1 MNEMITFFKRYPQFV
16 KQAESLQD
24 ASFYNEESFAF
35 VVALK
40 FLLHPQMIV
49 IVKENLLA
57 AQQFYNHLYP
67 LLKEDCQLYAV
78 DEVTK
83 FTSLATSPEMEAT
96 RLYILAQSCQKKP
109 MVVITH
115 TMALQR
121 LTPKKSLF
129 LQQILHFKVGDKQS
143 KKNIMQQ
150 LVKLGYQSV
159 LQVTQSFE
167 FSSRGGV
174 IDIFSIQYAF
184 PVRIEF
190 FDDEVESIRFFDPQT
205 QRTTSVI
212 QSCEIMPA
220 TEFLID
226 DITFQQG
233 IQKIEEVL
241 QQQKQHCA
249 LNLTLEERVNEDIT
263 KLINYQWD
271 ESLFKYYGYFE
282 NHEPLTSY
290 FEEALFYICNENQIK
305 ENSQFFENEIE
316 ETTMEMFEKG
326 QSLHSLFMFYSLSEI
341 LSAIKNLYHIEIGL
355 QTTIQPLIAFLK
367 VDCFDFNYHVL
378 ETAFQDWLEENKTIY
393 IGLENAIHY
402 DSLKSYLLE
411 KQYTFQEIETL
422 PFSLKKGIYLSHHDF
437 HLGLDFD
444 VFSLVVLGENE
455 IFKRQ
460 YRTRGHFS
468 RFKNAV
474 TIDRIEDLKEGDYVV
489 HEHHGIGIYRGIITL
504 ETNGIHKD
512 YLKIEYK
519 NKDVVYIALE
529 QFKLI
534 RKYVSKEGV
543 VPKIHKL
550 GSKEWEKTKSKVKE
564 RIKDIAEKLI
574 QLYSLRSQK
583 AGFAFS
589 KDDFLSQSFEQ
600 DFGYEL
606 TFDQKKALQEIKED
620 MEKPI
625 IMDRLLCGDVGF
637 GKTEVAFRAI
647 FKAINSGKQV
657 ALLCPT
663 TLLARQH
670 YLTAVERFKNYGVRI
685 ALLSRMVS
693 EKEQQSIL
701 KRLKEKEIDL
711 IIGTHRLLSN
721 DVAFA
726 DLGFLVVDEEH
737 KFGVEHKEKIKEL
750 KASID
755 VLTLSAT
762 PIPRTLQMALTGVRG
777 FSTIT
782 TPIENRMPV
791 QTYVLE
797 KNDYVIKEI
806 IERELARGGQV
817 YYLHNRIEELPKI
830 ALKLKKSIRNA
841 KIAIVHGQLPSDEM
855 EDIMETF
862 IRGETNILCCTTVI
876 ENGIDIPNV
885 NTIIVENADC
895 FGLSQLYQIRGRVGR
910 SDRLAYAYLFYKSQ
924 KNLSELA
931 QKRLTTIKE
940 FTQLGSGYKVAM
952 RDLITRGAG
961 DLLGA
966 EQSGFIE
973 SVGMD
978 MYIDLLHEAIEEQK
992 NGVLSPKKEAKP
1004 KTTLQIDAYI
1014 PQGFFNNDY
1023 EKIELYRQIDQVEQ
1037 LENLNQLKEEII
1049 DKTGKLPESIRLLFE
1064 KKVIDIIEQ
1073 EGIIENY
1080 RETDQELVLKLS
1092 ETFSSYRGV
1101 GLDLFE
1107 LANQISTAIVLKFPH
1122 MRIEVHV
1129 KKIDQWLYL
1138 VSDFVKGLVK
1148 IQKKYQRGN

>member
-1 MNEMITFFKRYPQFV
+1 MNEMLAFFKKVPQLNQ
-16 KQAESLQD
+16 QAIELKE
-24 ASFYNEESFAF
+24 ACFYHDSSFAF
-35 VVALK
+35 LIALK
-40 FLLHPQMIV
+40 YLNQPQTIV
-49 IVKENLLA
+49 IIKDNLLG
-57 AQQFYNHLYP
+57 AQQLYNQLSL
-67 LLKEDCQLYAV
+67 LLKENCQLYAV

-83 FTSLATSPEMEAT
+83 FTTLATSPEMEAT
-96 RLYILAQSCQKKP
+96 RLYVLGQLILKKP
-109 MVVITH
+109 IVVVTH
-115 TMALQR
+115 TMAIQR
-121 LTPKKSLF
+121 LVPKKDLF
-129 LQQILHFKVGDKQS
+129 LQQILTFEVGKKQT
-143 KKNIMQQ
+143 KKELLQQ
-150 LVKLGYQSV
+150 LIYLGYKSV
-159 LQVTQSFE
+159 LQVTQTFE

-174 IDIFSIQYAF
+174 IDIFSIQYAQ
-184 PVRIEF
+184 PIRIEF
-190 FDDEVESIRFFDPQT
+190 FDDEIESIRFFDPTT
-205 QRTTSVI
+205 QRTTKVLT
-212 QSCEIMPA
+212 SCSILPA
-220 TEFLID
+220 TEFLVKESS
-226 DITFQQG
+226 FELG
-233 IQKIEEVL
+233 LQKIEKTLEQQLL
-241 QQQKQHCA
+241 QCSF
-249 LNLTLEERVNEDIT
+249 NLTLEEKVKEDLA
-263 KLINYQWD
+263 KLRNKNFD
-271 ESLFKYYGYFE
+271 ESLYKYYAYFNCYE
-282 NHEPLTSY
+282 SFPTY
-290 FEEALFYICNENQIK
+290 VKEATWYICNRDHVHETA
-305 ENSQFFENEIE
+305 QFIENEMH
-316 ETTMEMFEKG
+316 ETMVDMFEKG
-326 QSLHSLFMFYSLSEI
+326 LSLNHSTLLYPLTTILNEINFYD
-341 LSAIKNLYHIEIGL
+341 IEIGL
-355 QTTIQPLIAFLK
+355 QPSFPLKFEFLK
-367 VDCFDFNYHVL
+367 VESFHFNYQLL
-378 ETAFQDWLEENKTIY
+378 EQAFQDWLALNKTIY
-393 IGLENAIHY
+393 IGLENSIHY
-402 DSLKSYLLE
+402 DSLKTYLLE
-411 KQYTFQEIETL
+411 KNIPFQEIKEIESTL
-422 PFSLKKGIYLSHHDF
+422 KPGIYLSTQDWHI
-437 HLGLDFD
+437 GLDLIPYP
-444 VFSLVVLGENE
+444 LVILGENE
-455 IFKRQ
+455 IFTRQ
-460 YRTRGHFS
+460 TRLRGPFS
-468 RFKNAV
+468 RFKNAI
-474 TIDRIEDLKEGDYVV
+474 TIDSLEELKEGDYVV
-489 HEHHGIGIYRGIITL
+489 HEHHGIGIYRGINTL
-504 ETNGIHKD
+504 QTNGIHKD

-534 RKYVSKEGV
+534 RKYVSKDGA

-550 GSKEWEKTKSKVKE
+550 GSKEWEKTKSKVKD

-583 AGFAFS
+583 AGFAFA

-606 TFDQKKALQEIKED
+606 TIDQKNALQEIKAD

-637 GKTEVAFRAI
+637 GKTEVAFRAV

-670 YLTAVERFKNYGVRI
+670 YLTALERFKNYGVRI

-693 EKEQQSIL
+693 EKEQQQIL
-701 KRLKEKEIDL
+701 KKLKEHEIDFV
-711 IIGTHRLLSN
+711 IGTHRLLSN
-721 DVAFA
+721 DVCFA

-750 KASID
+750 KTNVD

-791 QTYVLE
+791 QTFVLE

-830 ALKLKKSIRNA
+830 ASKLNKMIRNA
-841 KIAIVHGQLPSDEM
+841 KISIVHGQLPAEEI
-855 EDIMETF
+855 EDIMEEF
-862 IRGETNILCCTTVI
+862 VMGKTNILCCTTVI

-885 NTIIVENADC
+885 NTIIVENADH

-924 KNLSELA
+924 KNLSEIA
-931 QKRLTTIKE
+931 QKRLITIKE

-992 NGVLSPKKEAKP
+992 NGTVAPKKEIKP

-1023 EKIELYRQIDQVEQ
+1023 EKIELYRQIDKVDR
-1037 LENLNQLKEEII
+1037 LENLNQLKEEVI
-1049 DKTGKLPESIRLLFE
+1049 DKTGQLPESIRLLFE

-1080 RETDQELVLKLS
+1080 RESKQELVLQLS
-1092 ETFSSYRGV
+1092 ETFSNYRGV
-1101 GLDLFE
+1101 GVDIFE
-1107 LANQISTAIVLKFPH
+1107 LANQISTSIVLKFPR

-1129 KKIDQWLYL
+1129 KKVDQWLYI
-1138 VSDFVKGLVK
+1138 VSDFVKGLVQ
-1148 IQKKYQRGN
+1148 IQKKFKKGE